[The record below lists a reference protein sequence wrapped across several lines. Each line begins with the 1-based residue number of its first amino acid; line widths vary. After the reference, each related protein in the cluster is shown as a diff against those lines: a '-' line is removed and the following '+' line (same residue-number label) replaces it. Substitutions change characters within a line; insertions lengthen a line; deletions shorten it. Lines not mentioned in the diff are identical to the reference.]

1 MLRAMAAEDLARDGR
16 LRPQLADYAI
26 DEWNPSLMSR
36 RRRGRQKATNFL
48 RDCCFVAVV
57 AEVASWFKLKP
68 TRNRAARSPPQ
79 RPSACAIVSEAI
91 RKELPEGA
99 SKTGERGLE
108 QIWGRLGPWYFQ
120 QIRPSAAYLRNAPIF
135 DG

>member
-1 MLRAMAAEDLARDGR
+1 V
-16 LRPQLADYAI
+16 
-26 DEWNPSLMSR
+26 
-36 RRRGRQKATNFL
+36 AT
-48 RDCCFVAVV
+48 V
-57 AEVASWFKLKP
+57 AEVAYWFKLKP
-68 TRNRAARSPPQ
+68 TRNRAARSPPK
-79 RPSACAIVSEAI
+79 RAAACAIVAEAI
-91 RKELPEGA
+91 RLELPEGA